1 MTPSSSPEE
10 LCARA
15 QLRNLSLDD
24 LKPEQGLP
32 LMFDFYKEVRADGCI
47 APLDRDILAFLWGTY
62 DRGEGMY
69 FQLKIAR
76 QFAMEAVGA
85 PEDGILSMLHLTFYY
100 PPTPVLTALR
110 HGNRVCSSTEELGDF
125 ISSVS
130 STAAYQAVASVTPH
144 KTKLKY
150 GKGLI

>member
-85 PEDGILSMLHLTFYY
+85 PRRRHSEHASSHFLLPADSRPHGSKTRKPCVLVHRGI
-100 PPTPVLTALR
+100 
-110 HGNRVCSSTEELGDF
+110 G
-125 ISSVS
+125 
-130 STAAYQAVASVTPH
+130 
-144 KTKLKY
+144 
-150 GKGLI
+150 